1 MSVSNPPLVG
11 VYCLLCCIQLVSVC
25 VLLNISLWLGNRFC
39 MYFVDLVAVT
49 LVSCIVIMAGF
60 CAISRCKLGRVVFS
74 VVVCCIGVLRVWWG
88 SIVELWGV

>member
-1 MSVSNPPLVG
+1 
-11 VYCLLCCIQLVSVC
+11 
-25 VLLNISLWLGNRFC
+25 

>member
-1 MSVSNPPLVG
+1 MG

-25 VLLNISLWLGNRFC
+25 VLLIISLWWGNKFC

-60 CAISRCKLGRVVFS
+60 CVISK
-74 VVVCCIGVLRVWWG
+74 
-88 SIVELWGV
+88 